1 MCVCVCGCC
10 RFKGRGDAGKAVSE
24 GGRKEGEKEEE
35 EEGGGEGGVEG
46 VGGWTG
52 PAGPFVLKLICAAT
66 LNWLQQ
72 LINVL
77 ESWHKKFI

>member
-1 MCVCVCGCC
+1 MVVVVVVVDA
-10 RFKGRGDAGKAVSE
+10 RESVLARGRV
-24 GGRKEGEKEEE
+24 GR
-35 EEGGGEGGVEG
+35 VEM
-46 VGGWTG
+46 G

>member
-1 MCVCVCGCC
+1 M
-10 RFKGRGDAGKAVSE
+10 DAAALRAEGLVGKQSV
-24 GGRKEGEKEEE
+24 RVVEKEE
-35 EEGGGEGGVEG
+35 GGVGAG
-46 VGGWTG
+46 VGGWGWWTG